1 MQSTGSSNVEQV
13 LAAQPD
19 LVREEAVQNSEGG
32 KHVSHALQQH
42 QAVVAILYAL
52 QESFQ
57 SLVQAASLSQLLAS
71 SNSSYTLF
79 APTDAAI
86 IAAIANKAI
95 PCQTDFEDDQ
105 PCTSLSAV
113 LNSTGLSQLVLNHG
127 KQVFNNRCELYTSH
141 AH

>member
-19 LVREEAVQNSEGG
+19 LVRAEAVQNSEGG
-32 KHVSHALQQH
+32 KYVPRALQQQ
-42 QAVVAILYAL
+42 QAVVAILHAL
-52 QESFQ
+52 QESFR
-57 SLVQAASLSQLLAS
+57 SLVQAANLSQLLAS

-127 KQVFNNRCELYTSH
+127 KQAFNNRYELYTSH